1 METLRLILLFLHLL
15 GMAALLGG
23 FAAQLGS
30 SERRMTLV
38 MLHGAF
44 TQLVTGIALV
54 GVREADDLA
63 VDNAKIGVKLVVAA
77 VIAAVVW
84 LTREQRPAQTKAFGA
99 VGLLTVA
106 NVGVAVFWT

>member
-1 METLRLILLFLHLL
+1 METVRLILLFLHLL
-15 GMAALLGG
+15 GMAVLLGG
-23 FAAQLGS
+23 FTAQLGAT
-30 SERRMTLV
+30 ERRMTPG
-38 MLHGAF
+38 MLHGAL

-77 VIAAVVW
+77 VITGILW
-84 LTREQRPAQTKAFGA
+84 LAREQRPAQAKAFGA
-99 VGLLTVA
+99 VGLLAVA